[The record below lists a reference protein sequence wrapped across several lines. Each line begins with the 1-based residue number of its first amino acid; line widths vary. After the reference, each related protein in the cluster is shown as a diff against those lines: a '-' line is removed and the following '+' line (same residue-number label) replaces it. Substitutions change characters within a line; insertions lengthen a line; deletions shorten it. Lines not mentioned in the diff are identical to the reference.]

1 MSYNAWNTMPAS
13 WFISGKPRFD
23 WYYKRMRLMAEYVRE
38 ADPDIIVFQE
48 IRYDETLGNPTH
60 RFQLQHLAELLPAYQ
75 YAFQVGVGSER
86 DNQPANMY
94 VERGARVEEGVAI
107 FSKFPIAKQD
117 YIILS
122 RDFADKDDNHQRV
135 VLHTT
140 LSVPFLGPVH
150 VYGTHLSLSERARDR

>member
-1 MSYNAWNTMPAS
+1 MPAL
-13 WFISGKPRFD
+13 WFISGQPRFE
-23 WYYKRMRLMAEYVRE
+23 WYYKRMQLMAEYVRE

-48 IRYDETLGNPTH
+48 IRYDETLGDPTH

-75 YAFQVGVGSER
+75 YAFQVSVVR
-86 DNQPANMY
+86 RCKKQPANMY

-122 RDFADKDDNHQRV
+122 RDFTDKDDNHQRV

-140 LSVPFLGPVH
+140 ISVPYLGPGH

>member
-23 WYYKRMRLMAEYVRE
+23 WYYKRMRLMAEYVRG

-122 RDFADKDDNHQRV
+122 RNFADKDDNHQRV
-135 VLHTT
+135 VLHAT

-150 VYGTHLSLSERARDR
+150 IYGTHLSLSERARDR